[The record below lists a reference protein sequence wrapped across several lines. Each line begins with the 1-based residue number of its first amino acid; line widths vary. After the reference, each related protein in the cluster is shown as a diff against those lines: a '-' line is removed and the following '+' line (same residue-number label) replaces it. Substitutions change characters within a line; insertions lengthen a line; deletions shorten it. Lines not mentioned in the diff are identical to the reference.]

1 MIKRGNRL
9 ALLLVGFLTAGVA
22 AAIGPAPPAATAEQ
36 LVSPQ
41 DGWRFAV
48 ADDSSQG
55 IDKALGD
62 RFARLRPKTFR
73 FQVAWNA
80 SNFQDQKDRA
90 QALINQAKA
99 QGVQEIIVTFRG
111 EFGQNS
117 HYQPHPTKQYRPAVE
132 AFVKQFADQ
141 VDVWGPA
148 NEPNAGYA
156 WLPKKSGAKKLAK
169 YYKQLKAV
177 QEQYDPS
184 ALLLSP
190 EFHDYGKGNKKR
202 LRNYIDQYVDAGG
215 GFGDVIGW
223 HPYGDLNRKPHP
235 SSRSTAD
242 FLNVLSQYPNA
253 RSQKVWITEVG
264 AFGKWHDAGKESLKA
279 QNKRVKWL
287 VGPHGFLK
295 FHRITRVYYYH
306 MRAIQDEPWDS
317 GLTSAASFDA
327 DPSPR
332 PAWHTWCA
340 ASHGGNVHH
349 EDCR

>member
-62 RFARLRPKTFR
+62 RFSRLRPKTFR

-80 SNFQDQKDRA
+80 SKFQDQKDRA
-90 QALINQAKA
+90 QALITQAKA
-99 QGVQEIIVTFRG
+99 QGVQEIVVTFRG
-111 EFGQNS
+111 EFDHKP
-117 HYQPHPTKQYRPAVE
+117 HYQPHPAKEYRPAIE
-132 AFVKQFADQ
+132 AFVKQFASQ

-177 QEQYDPS
+177 QEQYDPD
-184 ALLLSP
+184 ARLLSP
-190 EFHDYGKGNKKR
+190 EFHDCTKNNKKC
-202 LRNYIDQYVDAGG
+202 LRDYIDAYVHAGG

-235 SSRSTAD
+235 SSRSTTD

-264 AFGKWHDAGKESLKA
+264 AFGKWHDTGKESLRA

-327 DPSPR
+327 DPSAR
-332 PAWHTWCA
+332 PAWHMWCA
-340 ASHGGNVHH
+340 ASHGGNAHH